1 MDRLSQH
8 TSSEPVPSLPRDEL
22 DQDYLEPS
30 LDQDLDQDHEAEYQR
45 FESDSTPSKT
55 VELKVL
61 CTQQYLVSASSY
73 SFLISNLWKRVRFKF
88 IPSSRYGWQYVNV
101 LLSRFNYLQEFPSRY
116 LTNTPFAL
124 LIKTVPHSKTFS

>member
-30 LDQDLDQDHEAEYQR
+30 LDQDLDQDHEQDEDQR
-45 FESDSTPSKT
+45 LESDSTPSKT

-61 CTQQYLVSASSY
+61 CTQQCLVSASSF
-73 SFLISNLWKRVRFKF
+73 SFLISILWKEAGLGSYHLCVTGGNMKLFF
-88 IPSSRYGWQYVNV
+88 QADLN
-101 LLSRFNYLQEFPSRY
+101 N
-116 LTNTPFAL
+116 
-124 LIKTVPHSKTFS
+124 